1 MNPSTIT
8 TAVINPIPSTDPS
21 KVTGLGT
28 GSMVGRGERATAPS
42 QQVTAFAKKLGI

>member
-8 TAVINPIPSTDPS
+8 TAVISSVIPTDPP
-21 KVTGLGT
+21 KLTGIGT